1 VRKTLLGGVVAAL
14 ALSTAAATGALA
26 GGNGAARSGL
36 SPQAGDNNN
45 QCVAG
50 SGAGTNGFA
59 IVTAPGQPGNAR
71 FVNGE
76 VSLKNG
82 AANSAYT
89 VWIVDGDGNC
99 LPEGALTTN
108 GQGNGNHH
116 LNDATLT
123 SGTFYVVLQDAQGK
137 EAFASAPVTVN

>member
-1 VRKTLLGGVVAAL
+1 MRTTLLLASVAVVAVAG
-14 ALSTAAATGALA
+14 ATAASA

-36 SPQAGDNNN
+36 SPQTGQNND
-45 QCVAG
+45 QCVPG

-59 IVTAPGQPGNAR
+59 IVNAPGKPGEAR

-82 AANSAYT
+82 PANSTYT
-89 VWIVDGDGNC
+89 VWINDGDNC
-99 LPEGALTTN
+99 LPEGTLTTN

-116 LNDATLT
+116 LTDATLS
-123 SGTFYVVLQDAQGK
+123 SGTFYVVLQDASMK
-137 EAFASAPVTVN
+137 EAFAPAPVTVN

>member
-1 VRKTLLGGVVAAL
+1 VRTTLVTGTTLAL
-14 ALSTAAATGALA
+14 ALTTAVAGSALA

-36 SPQAGDNNN
+36 SPQAGDTTD

-50 SGAGTNGFA
+50 TGAGTNGFV
-59 IVTAPGQPGNAR
+59 IVNAPGQPGNAR

-82 AANSAYT
+82 PANAAYT
-89 VWIVDGDGNC
+89 VWLADESGTC

-108 GQGNGNHH
+108 GQGNGNAH
-116 LNDATLT
+116 LNDASL
-123 SGTFYVVLQDAQGK
+123 SNGTFYVVLRDAAGNEQ
-137 EAFASAPVTVN
+137 FASAPVTVS

>member
-1 VRKTLLGGVVAAL
+1 MRKTLLLASVAVLAVGVTTSA
-14 ALSTAAATGALA
+14 SA

-36 SPQAGDNNN
+36 SPQAGDNND

-59 IVTAPGQPGNAR
+59 IVNAPGQPGNAR

-99 LPEGALTTN
+99 LPAGALTTT

-123 SGTFYVVLQDAQGK
+123 SGSFYVVLQDASGK
-137 EAFASAPVTVN
+137 EAFASAPVCS

>member
-1 VRKTLLGGVVAAL
+1 MRKSLLFASVAVL
-14 ALSTAAATGALA
+14 AVGAATSASA

-36 SPQAGDNNN
+36 SPQAGSSIN

-59 IVTAPGQPGNAR
+59 IVNAPGQPGNAR

-82 AANSAYT
+82 APNSAYT
-89 VWIVDGDGNC
+89 VWIVDGSGNC
-99 LPEGALTTN
+99 LPEGALATN
-108 GQGNGNHH
+108 GQGNGNAH
-116 LNDATLT
+116 LNDASLS
-123 SGTFYVVLQDAQGK
+123 SGTFYVVLQDATGN